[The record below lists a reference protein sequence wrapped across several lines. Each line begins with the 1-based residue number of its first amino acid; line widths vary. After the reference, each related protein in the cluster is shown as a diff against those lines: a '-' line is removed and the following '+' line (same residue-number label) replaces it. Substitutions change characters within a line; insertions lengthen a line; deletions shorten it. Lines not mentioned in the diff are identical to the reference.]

1 MKKILP
7 IAIVGIL
14 IISGLGAVV
23 TGYTSSDVNSDKQ
36 TNIISMTF
44 SPITIK
50 DNSNEYVE
58 LCFNDE
64 TSYFMDPGQP
74 MMPTVVKVV
83 ELPFGA
89 QNVHVNVLPKG
100 ISEYE
105 IEKEIRPSPT
115 PLPLTSANNVAVKNE
130 KDETTYA
137 SEELFPSAWHSYQ
150 VGCGLNAA
158 TEHVT
163 LVSIHMFPV
172 RYAPATNKIC
182 AADSAEITITYEEPE
197 TDPFPENSEYD
208 MVIIAPSKFSGELQR
223 LVNHKNNF
231 GVDTTLKTTED
242 IYNEYSGVDKPEQI
256 KYFIKD
262 AMETWDIKYVMLVGG
277 LNSVVYA
284 KPRDDANQ
292 GSKDWYLPVR
302 YTNLYDDPAFPL
314 TSESTIHD
322 PGVISDL
329 YYSDIYR
336 EEGAFADWDPNGDGV
351 FAAWGKPG
359 VDNDTD
365 LDFYPDVCLSRLA
378 CRTVDEVSTVVD
390 KIITYESGPA
400 DPPWFKKTIVVS
412 GDGFLDQ
419 QDLNIQWN
427 TNGLETGSYT
437 IYAQSSNPDGEH
449 GPILSINVT
458 KDGTKES
465 IITYSHDDHLNP
477 AIQDA
482 FENGFPTVPIAEIVS
497 VSEGDVLGNTDVA
510 FEPTANAYCNEFYYW
525 ANVSYVDE
533 ILTIRGKSYDPKPYG
548 NLSSIHVWI
557 ENDGGQTVFSDW
569 RNDTEM
575 YYEGEWTTGEKALL
589 GRGGALYYMPEE
601 FEKEILWTSNGKLTG
616 MDDVIN
622 AVSEGSGF
630 LFFSGHGSPNVWADQ
645 YPGIPGDRGPASV
658 TGLKVTNLRPW
669 PPFLTFPL
677 FPMDTLSNG
686 EKLPVAVVGGCH
698 NSQFN
703 VSMVLGVLDIMH
715 YFFPAFPELLMWC
728 HGTPVPECFSWRLI
742 RNPNG
747 GAIASMGNTGLGYG
761 MPGKELTTGGG
772 DSWITIEFFKQYGE
786 EGHDILGEAYQQT
799 LTNYVNTFDMNNLEA
814 GHPKTIEQWVL
825 LGDPSLKLG
834 GYS

>member
-7 IAIVGIL
+7 ITVVGIL

-36 TNIISMTF
+36 TNMISMTF

-89 QNVHVNVLPKG
+89 QNVQVNVLPKG

-115 PLPLTSANNVAVKNE
+115 PLPLTSANSVAVKNE

-150 VGCGLNAA
+150 VGCGLNDA

-172 RYAPATNKIC
+172 RYAPATGKIY

-262 AMETWDIKYVMLVGG
+262 AMETWGIKYVMLIGG

-302 YTNLYDDPAFPL
+302 YTNLYDNPAFPL
-314 TSESTIHD
+314 SSESTIHD

-329 YYSDIYR
+329 YYADIND
-336 EEGAFADWDPNGDGV
+336 GDGNFSSWDPNNDGV
-351 FAAWGKPG
+351 FAAWRKPG
-359 VDNDTD
+359 VDNDTN

-378 CRTVDEVSTVVD
+378 CRTVDEVITVAD
-390 KIITYESGPA
+390 KIITYESSPA
-400 DPPWFKKTIVVS
+400 DPSWFKKTIVVS

-419 QDLNIQWN
+419 TDLNILWD

-449 GPILSINVT
+449 GPIISINVT
-458 KDGTKES
+458 KDSTKES
-465 IITYSHDDHLNP
+465 IITYSHDDNLNP

-497 VSEGDVLGNTDVA
+497 VSEGDILGNTDVA

-575 YYEGEWTTGEKALL
+575 YYEGEWTTGEKTLL
-589 GRGGALYYMPEE
+589 GRGGALYYMPED
-601 FEKEILWTSNGKLTG
+601 FEKEILWTSNGKFTG

-622 AVSEGSGF
+622 AVNKGSGF
-630 LFFSGHGSPNVWADQ
+630 LFLSGHGSPNSWGDQ

-658 TGLKVTNLRPW
+658 TGLLVTTLRPW
-669 PPFLTFPL
+669 APFFSFPL
-677 FPMDTLSNG
+677 FPMDTISNG

-703 VSMVLGVLDIMH
+703 VSMVPGILEGLQFI
-715 YFFPAFPELLMWC
+715 FPSWPESYMWC
-728 HGTPVPECFSWRLI
+728 HGTPVPECSSWRLI

-799 LTNYVNTFDMNNLEA
+799 LTSYVNTFDMNNLEA